1 MASIHSDLKPKPII
15 NRKLVD
21 FKPAAFEK
29 IKTTLIQDIDVVAKS
44 FCESENTMLHAI
56 NTGKAKIGALYDYAG
71 QFCIYIEYQG
81 TQVIKPVH
89 VCH

>member
-1 MASIHSDLKPKPII
+1 MASVHSDVIPEPII

-21 FKPAAFEK
+21 FRPVAYEK
-29 IKTTLIQDIDVVAKS
+29 IKSTLIQDIDVVAKS
-44 FCESENTMLHAI
+44 FCESEITMLHAI
-56 NTGKAKIGALYDYAG
+56 NTGKAKIGTLNDYAG